1 MSCRS
6 RESLWRVAVA
16 TALLAPACGSNTPSP
31 TEVARAVITVSVDP
45 TPVPAVASNR
55 FGTTFSARF
64 KVVIKET
71 AGQGG
76 EVQAVK
82 TTLYDEVSGFP
93 VGVVNYDSAD
103 LVVFVGAKRVE
114 AGGSLEVPIQI
125 DYAIPGDATAK
136 AARLNAVVEL
146 KDDKGNAVTAS
157 ILVRVE

>member
-16 TALLAPACGSNTPSP
+16 AALLAPACGSNTPSP
-31 TEVARAVITVSVDP
+31 TDVERAAITLSVDP
-45 TPVPAVASNR
+45 TPVVAVASNR

-103 LVVFVGAKRVE
+103 LLVFVGAKRVE
-114 AGGSLEVPIQI
+114 AGASLEVPIQI
-125 DYAIPGDATAK
+125 DYVIPSDATAK
-136 AARLNAVVEL
+136 AARLNAIVEL

-157 ILVRVE
+157 ILVKVE